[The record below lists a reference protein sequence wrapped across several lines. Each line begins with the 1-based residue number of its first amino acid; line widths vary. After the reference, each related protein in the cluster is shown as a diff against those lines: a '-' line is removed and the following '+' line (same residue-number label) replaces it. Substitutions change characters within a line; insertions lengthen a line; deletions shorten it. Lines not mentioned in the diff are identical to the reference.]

1 MINVS
6 TETVPTIEDYTRA
19 LQGVEIPAY
28 EQLQGQ
34 LERDHRYE
42 WAVVCGGK
50 LIGTYEEFEV
60 AADEAT
66 RRFGRGPYLI
76 RQIGA
81 PPPSLPAS
89 VLYRP
94 VYG

>member
-1 MINVS
+1 MS
-6 TETVPTIEDYTRA
+6 TETIPTMEDYTRA
-19 LQGVEIPAY
+19 LQEVEIPAY
-28 EQLQGQ
+28 EQMQGQ
-34 LERDHRYE
+34 LEQDHLYE

-89 VLYRP
+89 VLHRP